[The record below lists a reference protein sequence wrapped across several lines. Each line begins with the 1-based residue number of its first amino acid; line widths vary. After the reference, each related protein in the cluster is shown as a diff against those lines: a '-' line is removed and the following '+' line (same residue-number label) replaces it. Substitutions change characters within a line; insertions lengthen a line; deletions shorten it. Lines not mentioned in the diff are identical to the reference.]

1 MDPNLA
7 GQWLQQS
14 FSWDPSALEARP
26 AKAVPARKAAGAAV
40 CQVSAGVRG
49 APPAPAGASR
59 ARVRGD
65 HLTTRVSRARVLPCR
80 LRAVASTSQASETFS
95 GSSGSVV
102 GSRLPL
108 CRALCLPPPASVK
121 LAAQVP
127 PWPPCTLCHAEL
139 HARADVVT
147 DTAGRQLRFCQQC
160 TRLEPLINFNAGRRS
175 CKTSLAKRQARAHRG
190 KAHSSPDSSPER
202 GGAPASGLGSS
213 SSEGEGSLNA
223 SSGKGSSRRS
233 GGAVLTSKRSR
244 GSPPFSGAASPG
256 LAAMTSNESS
266 RLASPGRYPA
276 RLQQGMPAQG
286 QPQPQRLLPLPLQQ
300 GPEEMLWS
308 SSLCENDIE
317 ELLALDP
324 GGLGWV
330 G

>member
-40 CQVSAGVRG
+40 CQVEGCGV
-49 APPAPAGASR
+49 
-59 ARVRGD
+59 D
-65 HLTTRVSRARVLPCR
+65 LTG
-80 LRAVASTSQASETFS
+80 LRNFFRKQ
-95 GSSGSVV
+95 
-102 GSRLPL
+102 RI
-108 CRALCLPPPASVK
+108 C
-121 LAAQVP
+121 
-127 PWPPCTLCHAEL
+127 EL

-324 GGLGWV
+324 GSYSYA
-330 G
+330 